1 MTSAEQIFIISTSLV
16 LLVLALTVKKID
28 WGKLGFKPKSILL
41 GLGPILIFNI
51 IIFTLVQLTI
61 TYKFI
66 SLPDWMVDKD
76 ALLPLLAI
84 TFLQEI
90 LFRGLLIHWLERWGQ
105 KKALWISIVIFVGF
119 HLIAPYSWSK
129 TGIIFAGLTFFA
141 GYFWG
146 WHFLKFRN
154 IYILG
159 FSHFLVNL
167 SFNYV
172 VFSMFS

>member
-1 MTSAEQIFIISTSLV
+1 MTLAEKIFIIATSIV
-16 LLVLALTVKKID
+16 LIVLALTIKRID

-41 GLGPILIFNI
+41 GWGPILIFNI

-66 SLPDWMVDKD
+66 SLPGWVLDQDP
-76 ALLPLLAI
+76 LLPLI
-84 TFLQEI
+84 IICFLQEI
-90 LFRGLLIHWLERWGQ
+90 LFRGLVIRLLERWGKQ
-105 KKALWISIVIFVGF
+105 IALWASVVIFVGF

-129 TGIIFAGLTFFA
+129 TGLIFACLTLFA

-154 IYILG
+154 IYLLSI
-159 FSHFLVNL
+159 SHFLVNL

-172 VFSMFS
+172 VFSMLS